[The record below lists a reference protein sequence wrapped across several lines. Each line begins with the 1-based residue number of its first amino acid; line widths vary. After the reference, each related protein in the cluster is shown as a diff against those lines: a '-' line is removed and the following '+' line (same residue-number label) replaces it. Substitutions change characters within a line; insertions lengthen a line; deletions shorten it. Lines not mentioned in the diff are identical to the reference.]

1 MIYSGKRAVVL
12 GLGHS
17 GEAAAILLREEGA
30 EVTICESSD
39 NAGLREKSSRR
50 IQTPL
55 PTMSASSARAS
66 IRPCRSSKTSSAR
79 KSR

>member
-39 NAGLREKSSRR
+39 NSGLRDKSSRLKGR
-50 IQTPL
+50 GIEVL
-55 PTMSASSARAS
+55 LGR
-66 IRPCRSSKTSSAR
+66 
-79 KSR
+79 